1 MLTRSDYS
9 TYIGSRFQWWHK
21 FGLTEEPSLRL
32 LDTSTDALAS
42 DKLLCHWLR
51 MERLADRLYWHSLQG
66 DVLQILPDIE
76 QGMEKCLEQMNAH
89 GVPRMLLLF
98 YCNPGSANIM
108 LQTHS

>member
-1 MLTRSDYS
+1 
-9 TYIGSRFQWWHK
+9 
-21 FGLTEEPSLRL
+21 
-32 LDTSTDALAS
+32 
-42 DKLLCHWLR
+42 

-98 YCNPGSANIM
+98 HCNPGSANIM